1 VYFLH
6 LSPRKAS
13 GAMTVACLAAAISLP
28 SAASA
33 AAAKGEEIKALYNIS
48 FMGFGIAKASLAVK
62 VDRGAYAAKLHIS
75 TSGLAR
81 IVSSEE
87 TYVNSKGYVGR
98 SMVSSSYD
106 LMSRGDKVTQVDMS
120 LSGGNIR
127 SLKAIPELAE
137 RDDRVP
143 VTNASKRNVIDP
155 LSAAMVP
162 VSGKQGKAVCD
173 RTLPVFDGWTRYDI
187 RLSYADVDQ
196 VNVPG
201 YKGDAVKCSARWIPV
216 AGHRSGSK
224 STEFMTNNRDIAVWF
239 VPMAGDDV
247 MVPYKVSVKTMRG
260 VLLIEAAQF
269 GDAQAGDKAVAQA
282 AN

>member
-1 VYFLH
+1 MKIALLAGA
-6 LSPRKAS
+6 LSL
-13 GAMTVACLAAAISLP
+13 T
-28 SAASA
+28 SAVDAT
-33 AAAKGEEIKALYNIS
+33 AAKGEEIKALYNIS

-98 SMVSSSYD
+98 SMMSSSYD
-106 LMSRGDKVTQVDMS
+106 LMSRGDKITQVDMS
-120 LSGGNIR
+120 LSSGNIR

-143 VTNASKRNVIDP
+143 VTNAAKRNVVDP

-162 VSGKQGKAVCD
+162 VSGKVGKAVCD

-187 RLSYADVDQ
+187 KLSYSGTEAAD
-196 VNVPG
+196 VPG
-201 YKGDAVKCSARWIPV
+201 YKGDAVKCDARWIPV

-224 STEFMTNNRDIAVWF
+224 STEFMTNNRDISVWF
-239 VPMAGDDV
+239 VPMAGGDV
-247 MVPYKVSVKTMRG
+247 MVPSKVSVKTMRG
-260 VLLIEAAQF
+260 VLLIQAAQF
-269 GDAQAGDKAVAQA
+269 GDAAPGGKAVAQA
-282 AN
+282 DN